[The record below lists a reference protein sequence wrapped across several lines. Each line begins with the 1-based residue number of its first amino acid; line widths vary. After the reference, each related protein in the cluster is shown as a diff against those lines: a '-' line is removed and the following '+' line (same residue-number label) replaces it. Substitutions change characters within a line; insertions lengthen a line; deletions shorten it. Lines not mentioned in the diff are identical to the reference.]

1 MIFSQLTKQTEII
14 RKEGFHM
21 IKSKVFDDELSL
33 LGFGLM
39 RLPEKDGAPD
49 EEVIRGM
56 VDYAFAHGVNYF
68 DTAWPY
74 HSGKSEDVIG
84 RILAGRPRDSFRL
97 ADKYPGHQIADSY
110 NPAEIFEKQLSKCGV
125 DYFDYYLLH
134 NVYENDIDVYED
146 ERWNIIPY
154 FVEQRRLG
162 RIRHLGFSSHGGLD
176 ILTRFL
182 DKHGVDMEFCQIQLN
197 YVDYTLQNAREK
209 LELLDK
215 YGIPV
220 WVMEP
225 VRGGKL
231 CRLDSETEAKMK
243 ALRPDESIPA
253 WAFRWL
259 QSIPSVKMILSGMTT
274 PDQMID
280 NVKTFEERR
289 PLSEEETSLLM
300 AAAEEMKKSVPCTAC
315 RYCTAGCPME
325 LNIPFLIS
333 IYNDLRFA
341 PVTNSAMRLDNLPAE
356 KLPSAC
362 LQCGACAAICPQ
374 KIDIPS
380 VLSDLDERLKT
391 IPTWAGICEERLKI
405 TNKMLGKQ

>member
-1 MIFSQLTKQTEII
+1 
-14 RKEGFHM
+14 M
-21 IKSKVFDDELSL
+21 IKNTVFNDELSL

-49 EEVIRGM
+49 EPVIREM
-56 VDYAFAHGVNYF
+56 VDYALAHGVNYF

-74 HSGKSEDVIG
+74 HNGKSEDVIG
-84 RILAGRPRDSFRL
+84 KILSERPRDSFFL
-97 ADKYPGHQIADSY
+97 ADKYPGHQIAESY
-110 NPAEIFEKQLSKCGV
+110 NPAEIFEAQLKKCRV

-154 FVEQRRLG
+154 FVEQKRLG

-176 ILTRFL
+176 ILKRFL
-182 DKHGVDMEFCQIQLN
+182 DKHGNDMEFCQIQLN
-197 YVDYTLQNAREK
+197 YVDWTLQNAREK
-209 LELLDK
+209 VELLDK
-215 YGIPV
+215 YGIPI

-231 CRLDSETEAKMK
+231 CKLAPETEAKMK
-243 ALRPDESIPA
+243 ALRPGESIPA

-259 QSIPSVKMILSGMTT
+259 QSIPSVKMILSGMTA
-274 PDQMID
+274 PDQMHD
-280 NVKTFEERR
+280 NVKTFEERK
-289 PLSEEETSLLM
+289 PLSEEETALLF
-300 AAAEEMKKSVPCTAC
+300 AAAEDMKKSVPCTAC

-333 IYNDLRFA
+333 IYNDICFA
-341 PVTNSAMRLDNLPAE
+341 PVTNSSMRLDNLPAD

-374 KIDIPS
+374 KIDIPE
-380 VLSDLDERLKT
+380 VLSDFDARLSKITTWSKICEDRLKVT
-391 IPTWAGICEERLKI
+391 EE
-405 TNKMLGKQ
+405 MLSEYRK